1 MRKAWKV
8 AAALAGVA
16 AVPDAGAWA
25 ACEPFTAYSSADARE
40 VSYSDVDADGA
51 VSAGDKRFGRV
62 SVMDADGNKIGVSY
76 LVATIREVDAEGA
89 PGARSL
95 DVIYVFDDG
104 VLFLSHDVISNP
116 FNNFNDGKVRP
127 KPDTS
132 LTSTIV
138 GGLDAYAGA
147 RGTSVY
153 EPAGMDSKFTFNLT
167 CE

>member
-1 MRKAWKV
+1 
-8 AAALAGVA
+8 
-16 AVPDAGAWA
+16 
-25 ACEPFTAYSSADARE
+25 
-40 VSYSDVDADGA
+40 
-51 VSAGDKRFGRV
+51 
-62 SVMDADGNKIGVSY
+62 MDANGKKIGVSY
-76 LVATIREVDAEGA
+76 LVATIRGLDAEGA
-89 PGARSL
+89 PGERSL

-104 VLFLSHDVISNP
+104 VLFISHDVISNP
-116 FNNFNDGKVRP
+116 FKKFNDGENRP

-153 EPAGMDSKFTFNLT
+153 EPDGMDSKFTFNLT